1 MRSDTTWHTAVVT
14 IYLDDDVMIVGSMGN
29 FVTYDLASRT
39 KTCCTVHTKI
49 DAHKKKTTKKQQKNR
64 KRKVGMQKKKKKQ
77 KTHISVGFRFCFYF
91 GNFTCRRKS

>member
-1 MRSDTTWHTAVVT
+1 MYEVCHNLAHCCGT

-64 KRKVGMQKKKKKQ
+64 KRKVGMQKKKKKT
-77 KTHISVGFRFCFYF
+77 KNTYLRWI
-91 GNFTCRRKS
+91 